1 MSASQ
6 LPENMGKKIVEAL
19 KKKTMCGNEYVPENS
34 FDLIKEE
41 ESIVEEPSVAEV
53 SEFNFSAEQVEPE
66 PQINL
71 QSQSSAPVLSAY
83 GADLPTNVS
92 VLKKLVNQLPA
103 GVSKQVGAQIIRQTM
118 EALGISMNGVLK
130 EAQEVHNGLSA
141 AIQEC
146 NSKAQG
152 YKKEIMHLE
161 NNIREFQRQAAQ
173 INEIISV
180 FVMTDKK

>member
-6 LPENMGKKIVEAL
+6 LPENMGKRIVEAL
-19 KKKTMCGNEYVPENS
+19 KKKTMCGNDYVPES
-34 FDLIKEE
+34 VSDMTEE
-41 ESIVEEPSVAEV
+41 MTITEEPSFAANN
-53 SEFNFSAEQVEPE
+53 EFSFAVKQTETE
-66 PQINL
+66 PQIEFNNM
-71 QSQSSAPVLSAY
+71 SSGQVISPY

-118 EALGISMNGVLK
+118 EALGISMTGVLK
-130 EAQEVHNGLSA
+130 EAQEVHNGLSS
-141 AIQEC
+141 AIHEC
-146 NSKAQG
+146 NTKVQG
-152 YKKEIMHLE
+152 HKQEIMQLE

-180 FVMTDKK
+180 FVMTDRK